1 MIPFALA
8 AILLASPSA
17 VPAAAASSDPAV
29 SSAPVVG
36 RPISLDEAYAAAL
49 KRSETVA
56 EKGET
61 YAQILAQV
69 DQLWAAVKPRLN
81 LNAQQQWADTPGPN
95 VNFPLPASNSTVAIN
110 GHQPIFSGLR
120 DFLAVK
126 AGKAQ
131 GESAELA
138 LERAKQLLY
147 QDVTNA
153 YLNLLESRRDIATHE
168 EQVKL
173 TADRVKE
180 LKNFE
185 DIGRSRKSEVLAA
198 ESQQAQDAADLETS
212 RGQER
217 VHQETLQ
224 FLTGLSENLA
234 PAEISAPAAAEDEA
248 AFAARAQHRPDVEQ
262 ARKNVEYADLYVDI
276 NRRQYWPTIALDGNY
291 WLHRTQAF
299 YSHVKWDASLTGE
312 LPLYWGGQ
320 IAAQTRQ
327 AEAQRGYNEQALSL
341 ASRQAALDV
350 RSAHSDLV
358 SDLSIVAALQKAM
371 TLAEA
376 NAKAQTADYR
386 HGLVTNID
394 VLTSLTTV
402 QTTRL
407 RLDAAQ
413 IQAYFARVRLEVAAG
428 GPEAAR

>member
-1 MIPFALA
+1 MISFALA
-8 AILLASPSA
+8 AVLLAAPAAAAPAA
-17 VPAAAASSDPAV
+17 VPAAAALPDA
-29 SSAPVVG
+29 AG
-36 RPISLDEAYAAAL
+36 RPITLDEAYGAAL

-61 YAQILAQV
+61 YAQVLAQV
-69 DQLWAAVKPRLN
+69 DQLWAEVKPHLN
-81 LNAQQQWADTPGPN
+81 LDAQQQWTDTPGPN
-95 VNFPLPASNSTVAIN
+95 VNFPLPSSNPTVAIN
-110 GHQPIFSGLR
+110 GHQPLFSGLR

-126 AGKAQ
+126 AGKYQ

-153 YLNLLESRRDIATHE
+153 YLNLLQSRRDIATHE

-198 ESQQAQDAADLETS
+198 ESQQAQDLADLETS

-217 VHQETLQ
+217 VQQATLR
-224 FLTGLSENLA
+224 FLTGIEQDLI
-234 PAEISAPAAAEDEA
+234 PQEISVPAQAGDLQP
-248 AFAARAQHRPDVEQ
+248 FLDRSQHRPDVEA
-262 ARKNVEYADLYVDI
+262 ARRDYEYSDLYVSI
-276 NRRQYWPTIALDGNY
+276 QRRQYWPVIALDGNY
-291 WLHRTQAF
+291 YLKRPNNFSQ
-299 YSHVKWDASLTGE
+299 HVHWDATLSGV

-320 IAAQTRQ
+320 IRAQTRQ
-327 AEAQRGYNEQALSL
+327 AEAQRGFNEQALSL
-341 ASRQAALDV
+341 ALRTAEMDV
-350 RSAHSDLV
+350 RSAHSDLE
-358 SDLSIVAALQKAM
+358 SDVSIVKALENAM

-413 IQAYFARVRLEVAAG
+413 IQAFFAQVRLEVAAG